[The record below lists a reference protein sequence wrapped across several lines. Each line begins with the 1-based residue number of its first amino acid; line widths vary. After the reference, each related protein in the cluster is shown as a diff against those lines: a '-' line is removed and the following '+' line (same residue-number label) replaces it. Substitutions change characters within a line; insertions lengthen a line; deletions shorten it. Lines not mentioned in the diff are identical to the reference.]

1 MWRALLGGQITTK
14 YLMTPILKISFGL
27 LSLAIVNPL
36 MQLKARMAWLDSTS
50 VCLAGITQISIV
62 RMNLCTKTHSIQ
74 ILLRKQFC
82 GGLKIILGCAQLN
95 YWTKRTIWFSK
106 LDGFAMIVR
115 NIQWSL
121 RKENVL
127 SELLHSTTPILHVIV
142 TFNSSLPSASD
153 FIYLI

>member
-1 MWRALLGGQITTK
+1 MLQW
-14 YLMTPILKISFGL
+14 
-27 LSLAIVNPL
+27 
-36 MQLKARMAWLDSTS
+36 KARITWLDSTS

-62 RMNLCTKTHSIQ
+62 RMNLYTKTHSIQ

-82 GGLKIILGCAQLN
+82 GGLKIILGWAQRITRQKGQFDFQSLMVFPWFWITLKKIMN
-95 YWTKRTIWFSK
+95 QKSIWSSWLMSDLGSKTLRTSFQ
-106 LDGFAMIVR
+106 IVR

-121 RKENVL
+121 MKENVL

-142 TFNSSLPSASD
+142 TFNSLLLSASD